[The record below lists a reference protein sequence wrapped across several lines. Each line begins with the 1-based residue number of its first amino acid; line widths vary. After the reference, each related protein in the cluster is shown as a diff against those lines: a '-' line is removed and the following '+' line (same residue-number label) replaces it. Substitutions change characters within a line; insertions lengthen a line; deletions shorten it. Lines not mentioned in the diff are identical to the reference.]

1 MNLYNSLPNELQN
14 KVDHH
19 IQSNVK
25 DFIKTHV
32 QSELEQYHKNR
43 LRALIIDYYNNFKKK
58 TNFFVTNRMIEN
70 DLLMWLNH
78 PHSQN
83 MNEPFMSNKN
93 TQRFKNVMVRLFS
106 ARIKNEKQYRFATKH
121 LSGQQIVNKILDSL
135 TIKELEKFYIY
146 KMRWIGEYAQKH
158 ILQIPLTKY
167 VFFS

>member
-1 MNLYNSLPNELQN
+1 MNIYENLPEEIQN
-14 KVDHH
+14 RVDCF
-19 IQSNVK
+19 IKSNVK
-25 DFIKTHV
+25 DFINTHV

-43 LRALIIDYYNNFKKK
+43 LWALIIDYYNDFKSK
-58 TNFFVTNRMIEN
+58 THFFVTNRMIEI

-78 PHSQN
+78 PHSRN
-83 MNEPFMSNKN
+83 MDDPFISGKN
-93 TQRFKNVMVRLFS
+93 TRRFKNVMARLFTS
-106 ARIKNEKQYRFATKH
+106 CIKNEKQYRFATKH